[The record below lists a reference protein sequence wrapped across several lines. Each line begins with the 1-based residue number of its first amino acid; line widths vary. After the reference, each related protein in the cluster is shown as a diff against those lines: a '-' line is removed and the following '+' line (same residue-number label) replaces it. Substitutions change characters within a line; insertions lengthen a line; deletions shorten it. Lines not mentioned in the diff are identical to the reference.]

1 MERDGKELARG
12 IERPNTMKFVGLVT
26 DIIPPRQITTDKQ
39 RAHLIRMVIVTE
51 EPRKG
56 FTQGSVALQLPDCFY
71 VSMIEPLRDYH
82 VRTEF
87 TFYCKAVRNGNS
99 CFSVLNCIAI
109 RPLNQTLYRKYNQVM
124 PPRRK
129 GQRKPLPP
137 VVDQHGYKYPYN
149 Y

>member
-1 MERDGKELARG
+1 MERDSKELARG
-12 IERPNTMKFVGLVT
+12 VERPNTMRFVGLVT

-71 VSMIEPLRDYH
+71 VSMIEPLRDYN

-87 TFYCKAVRNGNS
+87 TFYSKAVRKGDS
-99 CFSVLNCIAI
+99 CFSVLNCTAI
-109 RPLNQTLYRKYNQVM
+109 RPLNQTNYKQYNQVLQ
-124 PPRRK
+124 PRKR
-129 GQRKPLPP
+129 RRSKPLPP
-137 VVDQHGYKYPYN
+137 IVDAQGYKYPYN

>member
-1 MERDGKELARG
+1 ME
-12 IERPNTMKFVGLVT
+12 ERPNTMKFVGLVT
-26 DIIPPRQITTDKQ
+26 DILPPRAIKTDKG
-39 RAHLIRMVIVTE
+39 RFHLVRIIVVNE
-51 EPRKG
+51 EPKNG

-87 TFYCKAVRNGNS
+87 MFYCKAVRKGNS

-109 RPLNQTLYRKYNQVM
+109 RPLNQTNYKQYNQVLQ
-124 PPRRK
+124 PRKKRS
-129 GQRKPLPP
+129 RKPLPP
-137 VVDQHGYKYPYN
+137 RVDEQGYKYPYN

>member
-1 MERDGKELARG
+1 ME
-12 IERPNTMKFVGLVT
+12 ERPNTMKFVGLVT
-26 DIIPPRQITTDKQ
+26 EIMPPRQIVSKG
-39 RAHLIRMVIVTE
+39 RVHLVRMVIVTE
-51 EPRKG
+51 EPRNG

-87 TFYCKAVRNGNS
+87 TFYSKAVRKGNS